1 MERVN
6 NIQEKIN
13 HIGRKMEILWKN
25 RKKMTEIKNTV
36 REMKDALMCSSVDW
50 TEPKKESDCLKVCQ

>member
-13 HIGRKMEILWKN
+13 HIGREMEILWKN

-36 REMKDALMCSSVDW
+36 REMKNVLICSSVDW
-50 TEPKKESDCLKVCQ
+50 TEPKKKSDCLKVCQ